1 MTISKAEQKR
11 RKDAKSALSSNVGR
25 ILLDFQNKYLQSYA
39 DWNEKKIQ
47 RRLDLIKDFRKED
60 FIGINIHDNVQ
71 VRNLLGYAP
80 NRYNA
85 DQTFDKY
92 DAERVE
98 RIASTIAKRLD
109 RSAINRREWFNEAFD
124 SYQVKFDTMIDKL
137 VDAGFTS
144 RDLRVELVASSASQL
159 EFLISN
165 QTTECHARAIWVEGD
180 IKAPHYRFI
189 TTTRQ
194 KK

>member
-1 MTISKAEQKR
+1 
-11 RKDAKSALSSNVGR
+11 
-25 ILLDFQNKYLQSYA
+25 
-39 DWNEKKIQ
+39 
-47 RRLDLIKDFRKED
+47 LIKDFRKED

-144 RDLRVELVASSASQL
+144 RHLRVELVASSASQL